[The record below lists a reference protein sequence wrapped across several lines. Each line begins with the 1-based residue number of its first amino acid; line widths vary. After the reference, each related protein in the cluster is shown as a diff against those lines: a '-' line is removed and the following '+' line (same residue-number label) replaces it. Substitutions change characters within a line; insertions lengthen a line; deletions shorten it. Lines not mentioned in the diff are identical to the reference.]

1 METVLVVDDSS
12 FMRRRCVSLVRELG
26 YCTMEACDGR
36 QAVELYRQTRPRA
49 VLMDISLPRIG
60 GLEALRQ
67 IIALDPDANV
77 AMVATSDQQDSI
89 YQAIKAGARAFVGKP
104 FKPDSGKAALQK
116 LGAGRR
122 TT

>member
-26 YCTMEACDGR
+26 YGTMEACDGR
-36 QAVELYRQTRPRA
+36 QAVELYRQARPRA
-49 VLMDISLPRIG
+49 VLMDISMPRID

-77 AMVATSDQQDSI
+77 AMVATSDQQHAI
-89 YQAIKAGARAFVGKP
+89 YHAIKAGARAFVGKP
-104 FKPDSGKAALQK
+104 FKPDSVKAVLQK
-116 LGAGRR
+116 LVAGSLP
-122 TT
+122 T